1 MECLRPISNV
11 ETFDYYD
18 SVYMHLIASEDNSDS
33 HFSVI
38 VRWFFFPNFCYYK
51 LHYKAK
57 NKYKNILIRDEITFE
72 NCREMLLFLSLIW

>member
-11 ETFDYYD
+11 EIFDYYD
-18 SVYMHLIASEDNSDS
+18 SVCMHSIASEENPDS

-38 VRWFFFPNFCYYK
+38 VRFFQNFCYYK

-57 NKYKNILIRDEITFE
+57 NKYKNISIRDEITFE